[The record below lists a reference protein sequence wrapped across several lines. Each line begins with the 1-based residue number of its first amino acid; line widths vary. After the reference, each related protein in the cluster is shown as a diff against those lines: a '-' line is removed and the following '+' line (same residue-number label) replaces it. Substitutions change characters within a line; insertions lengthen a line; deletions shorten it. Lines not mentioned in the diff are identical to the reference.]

1 MKYSLSFAAA
11 AVGVASFTFIGAAF
25 AADKPVATVSVA
37 PTKPKGS
44 IAYWQPAMGEG
55 LAQMM
60 VTKLSTL
67 SNMKVLESLHLD
79 DLRSERQFGE
89 NGEVSDSESVKKGA
103 WKGSDYTFV
112 TEVTRFGS
120 KENTYG
126 GGGWVPGIPVVGH
139 VAIKKSQNEVQLV
152 WRIID
157 NATREIV
164 PGASGEAVGQE
175 NGTGFNFSSWHGGG
189 FSNNRE
195 FMDSALGKATVKAID
210 QIVEKVK
217 VLNLAPGTRQAINDS
232 IAAEK
237 RSALRSIKG
246 AVTLVDGKEVWVSL
260 GAKNGFARGDKVK
273 IYKPVEKKNSKGVV
287 VTTTYQLVGE
297 ITLTKV
303 QKEKSMGEYNGATQ
317 VSEDFAAADA
327 DVDIEKLD

>member
-1 MKYSLSFAAA
+1 MKQTYSSA
-11 AVGVASFTFIGAAF
+11 AVGLASFSLVCAAF
-25 AADKPVATVSVA
+25 AADKSLPTVSVA
-37 PTKPKGS
+37 PTKPKAT

-60 VTKLSTL
+60 VTKLSGL
-67 SNMKVLESLHLD
+67 PNMKVLESLHLD
-79 DLRSERQFGE
+79 DLRNERQLGE
-89 NGEVSDSESVKKGA
+89 NGEVSDAESVKKGA
-103 WKGSDYTFV
+103 WKGADYTFV

-126 GGGWVPGIPVVGH
+126 GGGWVPGIPLVGH

-164 PGASGEAVGQE
+164 PGGSGEALGQE
-175 NGTGFNFSSWHGGG
+175 NGTGFNFSSWGGGG

-195 FMDSALGKATVKAID
+195 FLDSALGKATVKAID
-210 QIVEKVK
+210 QIVDKVK
-217 VLNLAPGTRQAINDS
+217 VLNLAPGTRQAINDAA
-232 IAAEK
+232 AAEK
-237 RSALRSIKG
+237 RTSLRSIKG

-260 GAKNGFARGDKVK
+260 GAKNGFAKGDKIK
-273 IYKPVEKKNSKGVV
+273 IYKPVEKKNSKGIV
-287 VTTTYQLVGE
+287 VTTTYEVVGE

-303 QKEKSMGEYNGATQ
+303 QKDKSMGEYSGTAQ
-317 VSEDFAAADA
+317 ISEDFAAADA
-327 DVDIEKLD
+327 AVDIEKLE

>member
-1 MKYSLSFAAA
+1 MKKLLSASALFV
-11 AVGVASFTFIGAAF
+11 AVSCFNSQIS
-25 AADKPVATVSVA
+25 AADKAVPTVSVA
-37 PTKPKGS
+37 PTKPKG

-55 LAQMM
+55 LGQMM
-60 VTKLSTL
+60 LTKLSAL
-67 SNMKVLESLHLD
+67 SNIKVLESLALE
-79 DLRSERQFGE
+79 DLRSERRLGE
-89 NGEVSDSESVKKGA
+89 SGEVSEAESVKKGA
-103 WKGSDYTFV
+103 WKGADYTFV

-152 WRIID
+152 WRIVD
-157 NATREIV
+157 NTTREII
-164 PGASGEAVGQE
+164 PGASGEALGVE
-175 NGTGFNFSSWHGGG
+175 TGTGFNFSSWHGGG

-217 VLNLAPGTRQAINDS
+217 VLNLGPGARQVANDAA
-232 IAAEK
+232 AAEK
-237 RSALRSIKG
+237 RSTLRSIKG

-260 GAKNGFARGDKVK
+260 GAKNGFAKGDKIK

-287 VTTTYQLVGE
+287 VTTTYQMVGE

-303 QKEKSMGEYNGATQ
+303 QKDKSMGEYSGTAQ
-317 VSEDFAAADA
+317 ISEDFAAADSE
-327 DVDIEKLD
+327 VDIEKLE

>member
-1 MKYSLSFAAA
+1 MKKLLSASALFV
-11 AVGVASFTFIGAAF
+11 AVSCFNSQIS
-25 AADKPVATVSVA
+25 AADKAVPTVSVA
-37 PTKPKGS
+37 PTKPKG

-55 LAQMM
+55 LGQMM
-60 VTKLSTL
+60 LTKLSAL
-67 SNMKVLESLHLD
+67 SNIKVLESLALE
-79 DLRSERQFGE
+79 DLRSERRLGE
-89 NGEVSDSESVKKGA
+89 SGEVSEAESVKKGA
-103 WKGSDYTFV
+103 WKGADYTFV

-152 WRIID
+152 WRIVD
-157 NATREIV
+157 NTTREII
-164 PGASGEAVGQE
+164 PGASGEALGVDT
-175 NGTGFNFSSWHGGG
+175 GTGFNFSSWHGGG

-217 VLNLAPGTRQAINDS
+217 VLNLGPGARQVANDAA
-232 IAAEK
+232 AAEK
-237 RSALRSIKG
+237 RSTLRSIKG

-260 GAKNGFARGDKVK
+260 GAKNGFAKGDKIK

-287 VTTTYQLVGE
+287 VTTTYQMVGE

-303 QKEKSMGEYNGATQ
+303 QKDKSMGEYSGTAQ
-317 VSEDFAAADA
+317 ISEDFAAADSE
-327 DVDIEKLD
+327 VDIEKLE

>member
-1 MKYSLSFAAA
+1 MKYFCSFTAVGVLSFALMA
-11 AVGVASFTFIGAAF
+11 TTF
-25 AADKPVATVSVA
+25 AADKPLPTVSVA
-37 PTKPKGS
+37 PTKPKAN
-44 IAYWQPAMGEG
+44 IAYWQPAMGDG
-55 LAQMM
+55 LAEMM
-60 VTKLSTL
+60 VTRLSGL
-67 SNMKVLESLHLD
+67 PNMKMVESIHLD
-79 DLRSERQFGE
+79 DLRSERQLGE
-89 NGEVSDSESVKKGA
+89 TGEVSAAESVKKGA
-103 WKGSDYTFV
+103 WKGADYTFL
-112 TEVTRFGS
+112 TELTRFGS

-126 GGGWVPGIPVVGH
+126 GGGWVPGLPLVGH

-164 PGASGEAVGQE
+164 PGASGEALGQE

-189 FSNNRE
+189 FSNNKE
-195 FMDSALGKATVKAID
+195 FLDSALGKATVKAID

-217 VLNLAPGTRQAINDS
+217 VLNLAPGTRQTINDAA
-232 IAAEK
+232 AAEK
-237 RSALRSIKG
+237 RGALRGIKG

-260 GAKNGFARGDKVK
+260 GARNGFAKGDKVK

-287 VTTTYQLVGE
+287 VTTTYEMVGE

-303 QKEKSMGEYNGATQ
+303 QKDKSMGEYSGAAQ
-317 VSEDFAAADA
+317 LSEDFAAADA